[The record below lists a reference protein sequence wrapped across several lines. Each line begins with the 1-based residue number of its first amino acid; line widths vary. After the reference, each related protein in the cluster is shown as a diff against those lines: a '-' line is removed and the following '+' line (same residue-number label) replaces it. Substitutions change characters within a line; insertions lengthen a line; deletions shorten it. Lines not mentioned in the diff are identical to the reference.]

1 MLATYMRRMRNSN
14 LEIRIA
20 VSSCRPQW
28 RYLILIQFYSFL
40 RPWNR
45 VKFWTYLDW
54 AYPIPLGGP
63 FITLSTILAEPFFF
77 LFARFWRSRTCC
89 ACAAGLLLGYIL
101 EPRPESRALCTAG
114 SGPKIT
120 AGQRTMS
127 GKNGVLT
134 SQKLHRPLILEQ
146 TNKSSPVNLSFC
158 LFVKIKSRSL
168 KENYSRI
175 SWRFSRHLKKSE
187 NETWLRKNF
196 FSLSRCRATALKLF
210 WALEL
215 GYDHQ

>member
-77 LFARFWRSRTCC
+77 SFRSILAFSYLLRMCCRLIAGIYFGTQAWKPCALYSGLRAQNNGRSTDNVWQEWR
-89 ACAAGLLLGYIL
+89 LDQ
-101 EPRPESRALCTAG
+101 
-114 SGPKIT
+114 PK
-120 AGQRTMS
+120 A
-127 GKNGVLT
+127 
-134 SQKLHRPLILEQ
+134 SQTLILEQ

-168 KENYSRI
+168 KENSTQGLVDVFPVILKSQKTRLDCAKI
-175 SWRFSRHLKKSE
+175 SLACHGVRPPP
-187 NETWLRKNF
+187 
-196 FSLSRCRATALKLF
+196 
-210 WALEL
+210 
-215 GYDHQ
+215 